1 MRVSPRERPFEA
13 GDKVTIEPTA
23 EIGTR
28 NLRFDSVG
36 RRDSEVAFIPFEQ
49 RACLPQDGD
58 SAMEVLAYVRAAL
71 AEYAEQ

>member
-28 NLRFDSVG
+28 NLRFEFIG
-36 RRDSEVAFIPFEQ
+36 RRDS
-49 RACLPQDGD
+49 
-58 SAMEVLAYVRAAL
+58 
-71 AEYAEQ
+71 